1 MLPPRERTSLGWDG
15 KVEQHQLD
23 NRAPAE
29 KLRCSI
35 LTPHFSTPKMTASPP
50 PPRPAT
56 MAEMDQR
63 TIPAWFVSFSAAM
76 APFTAL
82 CYGHSR
88 GLTARVVD
96 RVVRSP
102 VGVYGLFALPFVT
115 LGMEKSIYDTVQAWQ
130 GLDPNVRPADRGG
143 FPSGGAGED
152 FAVHFTRPT
161 GRRRCVCT
169 GLFLLM
175 AQPLLFSIS
184 CQKCNGTQSCHR
196 SA

>member
-1 MLPPRERTSLGWDG
+1 
-15 KVEQHQLD
+15 
-23 NRAPAE
+23 
-29 KLRCSI
+29 
-35 LTPHFSTPKMTASPP
+35 MTAKPTP

-63 TIPAWFVSFSAAM
+63 TIPAWCVSFTAAM
-76 APFTAL
+76 APFTAF

-96 RVVRSP
+96 NVVRSP

-152 FAVHFTRPT
+152 FT
-161 GRRRCVCT
+161 GPFRATGLRRWVCT
-169 GLFLLM
+169 GLSSSWHN
-175 AQPLLFSIS
+175 LF
-184 CQKCNGTQSCHR
+184 CFR
-196 SA
+196 SHDKMLRIPELPSFSLIAVRKIERKSS